1 MPGAGRLGDK
11 SNVPACVHG
20 CLACPHPGVGPAIVG
35 SPNVNINKK
44 PALRLG
50 DKGVHAVCCGPNT
63 WTAVKG
69 SGTGMINNKPA
80 HRMGDSDQHCG
91 GVGQLIEGSPDVI
104 VGG

>member
-11 SNVPACVHG
+11 SNVPVCAHG
-20 CLACPHPGVGPAIVG
+20 CLACPHPAVGPAIAG
-35 SPNVNINKK
+35 SPDVNINKK

-50 DKGVHAVCCGPNT
+50 DNGVHAVCCGPNT
-63 WTAVKG
+63 WSAVKG
-69 SGTGMINNKPA
+69 SGTVMINNKPA

-104 VGG
+104 IGG